1 MIWVALQKTFIASS
15 ASSAPSTLGVAMSI
29 STSCA
34 ISGQVCST
42 AACSGARPASCR
54 NSYTLTSMRS
64 AKSAP

>member
-34 ISGQVCST
+34 ISGHVCST
-42 AACSGARPASCR
+42 CR
-54 NSYTLTSMRS
+54 CTRAQHERRGHRLDGSSSTGCHRRL
-64 AKSAP
+64 